1 MKKFLLLLLAPPL
14 LAKDLFF
21 NLELTKPNLGQ
32 LRNKAAYQDYCELPK
47 ENDHFGE
54 VSLTKIVSNRPNLDQ
69 IVNKG
74 LISEGEMLR
83 KLASDID
90 AIIATPSETPEATAE
105 ASDGVSDDGT
115 SAENTTKEPPAKDK
129 SKCHL
134 KLRVGAGYFGHYKNL
149 DIFINSF
156 EQQTGNNKKLVGRSY
171 LVINDED
178 RQLSLNDILESNK
191 TTELSKLLAE
201 KFLEKKQFATVD
213 DYISKGGCCLK
224 LGDNSNMDNE
234 LQAKIL
240 TDNFFFNTDGLA
252 FSYDPF
258 EIGTESEGIIVL
270 TIPYEKLVGIVKEEY
285 LP

>member
-21 NLELTKPNLGQ
+21 NLELSKPNLGQ
-32 LRNKAAYQDYCELPK
+32 LRNKAAYQEYCELPK
-47 ENDHFGE
+47 DNDQFGE

-74 LISEGEMLR
+74 LIGEGEMLQ

-90 AIIATPSETPEATAE
+90 AIVATPSETPEATAE
-105 ASDGVSDDGT
+105 AGVSDDGT